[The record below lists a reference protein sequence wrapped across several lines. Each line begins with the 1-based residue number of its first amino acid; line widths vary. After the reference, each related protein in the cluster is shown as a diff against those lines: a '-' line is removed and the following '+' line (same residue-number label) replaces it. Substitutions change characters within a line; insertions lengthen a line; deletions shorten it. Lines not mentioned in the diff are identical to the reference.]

1 MIKIAKNDLEAAL
14 KVVSSTVGSN
24 GAEISGHYLFR
35 YKAGVLTV
43 LSFNNRTFSS
53 CPVVC
58 SSDVE
63 GDVMFT
69 SEAWRVQDLLNAVPA
84 GTVLNFEP
92 NGSEVV
98 VSGARGKLEF
108 SSLNPS
114 SFPFW
119 DDLLAEAKETA
130 RVPAHRL
137 KRAFDHA
144 AMFISN
150 DEQRVAF
157 LCVAEFRNG
166 LLYSTDQIAVST
178 VKVPGMENSAI
189 RVHEKNIA
197 ALRSFLDSAKE
208 TEISVLEHDRSL
220 FIVRA
225 DGATFGE
232 SRFGSRFPDFDIN
245 WDLEDDHKWTVNKES
260 FIGNVKFLRCA
271 AVKNDV
277 KLSIKAEGTGR
288 LDMAMKS
295 QSGKPNHVSLES
307 AVLSSKNE
315 ALPLPET
322 GVDVSHRHLGLT
334 MAVHGGDRVTLGVSK
349 RDKGGWVRVRD
360 ERDGNT
366 YLTTIAWIKSA

>member
-35 YKAGVLTV
+35 YKAGVLTL

-58 SSDVE
+58 ASDSQ
-63 GDVMFT
+63 GDLMFT
-69 SEAWRVQDLLNAVPA
+69 SEAWRVQELLNAVPV
-84 GTVLNFEP
+84 GTVLIFEP
-92 NGSEVV
+92 GASEVV

-130 RVPAHRL
+130 RLPANRL

-150 DEQRVAF
+150 DEARAPF
-157 LCVAEFRNG
+157 LCVAEFRKG
-166 LLYSTDQIAVST
+166 LLYSTDQIAVSAI
-178 VKVPGMENSAI
+178 KVPGMENSAI

-197 ALRSFLDSAKE
+197 ALRAFLDSAKE

-245 WDLEDDHKWTVNKES
+245 WDLEDDYKWSFSKED
-260 FIGNVKFLRCA
+260 FTGNVKFLRCA
-271 AVKNDV
+271 AVKNDT
-277 KLSIKAEGTGR
+277 KLTLKIAGEKT
-288 LDMAMKS
+288 LDMAMKA

-307 AVLSSKNE
+307 VKMTVKDG
-315 ALPLPET
+315 ALDLPET
-322 GVDVSHRHLGLT
+322 GVDVSHKHLGLT
-334 MAVHGGDRVTLGVSK
+334 MGACWGENVTLCVSK
-349 RDKGGWVRVRD
+349 REKGGWVRLRD
-360 ERDGNT
+360 EREGNV
-366 YLTTIAWIKSA
+366 YLTTVAWIKPA